1 MGIGG
6 YDDGK
11 YYLSVGSYAY
21 YFSRKEDVSGL
32 AADNTVFP
40 GLEIVTRNW
49 FNVNLDYKYYSLVSL
64 MAMLSMVIVLL
75 LVLRKERIVGK

>member
-1 MGIGG
+1 MVSGNCGLEYGWGSFFRFYEMGIGG

-40 GLEIVTRNW
+40 GLN
-49 FNVNLDYKYYSLVSL
+49 KYF
-64 MAMLSMVIVLL
+64 
-75 LVLRKERIVGK
+75 